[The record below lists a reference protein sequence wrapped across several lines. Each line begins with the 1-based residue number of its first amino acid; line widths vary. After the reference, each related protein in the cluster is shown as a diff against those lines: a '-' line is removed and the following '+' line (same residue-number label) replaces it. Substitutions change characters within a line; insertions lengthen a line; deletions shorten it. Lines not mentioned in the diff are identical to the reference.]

1 MTLEWTRKDLLGLEE
16 LSAEELTLLLQ
27 QARAFKE
34 VSLRPI
40 KKVPAL
46 RGRTVVLFF
55 LEPSTRTRTSFELA
69 AKRLSAD
76 LLNIQAD
83 STSLTKGETIQ
94 DTIRNIEA
102 MKVDILVIRHATS
115 GVPFRVARTAGA
127 SVVNAGDGS
136 HEHPTQGLVDLYTIL
151 EKKGRID
158 GLRVSIVGDIA
169 HSRVARSNL
178 WGLTKLG
185 ARVTLCGPPT
195 LMPAG
200 IEQLGVTVTYSLR
213 EAIQGADILMLL
225 RLQIERQRQNLLPSI
240 REYARLFGVDREKL
254 AWGTPDLLVM
264 HPGPV
269 NRGVELTPDVA
280 DGPQSVIYDQVTNGV
295 AVRMAVLYLVS
306 GGRPV
311 RESRPAPAHGPST
324 GRTPRPVAVSHGD

>member
-1 MTLEWTRKDLLGLEE
+1 MTTAWTYKDLLGLEG
-16 LSAEELTLLLQ
+16 LSPDELTLVLE

-76 LLNIQAD
+76 ILNIQAA
-83 STSLTKGETIQ
+83 STSLTKGETIL
-94 DTIRNIEA
+94 DTVRNIEA
-102 MKVDILVIRHATS
+102 MKVDILVIRHSVS
-115 GVPFRVARTAGA
+115 GIPLMVAKTIGA

-151 EKKGRID
+151 EQKGRIA
-158 GLRVSIVGDIA
+158 GLNVAIVGDIS

-195 LMPAG
+195 LIPSG
-200 IEQLGVTVTYSLR
+200 IERLGVKVTYSLKEAMR
-213 EAIQGADILMLL
+213 EADVLMLL
-225 RLQIERQRQNLLPSI
+225 RLQRERQKQNLLPSI
-240 REYARLFGVDREKL
+240 REYAKLFGVDHEKL
-254 AWGTPDLLVM
+254 AWGKPDMIVM

-269 NRGVELTPDVA
+269 NRGIELAPDVA

-311 RESRPAPAHGPST
+311 KAASPKPAPSQ
-324 GRTPRPVAVSHGD
+324 PVGV

>member
-1 MTLEWTRKDLLGLEE
+1 MTSVSTRGPEWTHKDLLGLEGLTPDE
-16 LSAEELTLLLQ
+16 ITLLLD

-76 LLNIQAD
+76 ILNIQAA
-83 STSLTKGETIQ
+83 STSLNKGETLQ

-102 MKVDILVIRHATS
+102 MKVDIIVMRHAIS
-115 GVPFRVARTAGA
+115 GVPVMVSRTSEA
-127 SVVNAGDGS
+127 SIVNAGDGS
-136 HEHPTQGLVDLYTIL
+136 HEHPTQGLVDLFTIV
-151 EKKGRID
+151 EKKSHIQ
-158 GLRVSIVGDIA
+158 GLNISIVGDIA
-169 HSRVARSNL
+169 HSRVARSNI

-185 ARVTLCGPPT
+185 AKVTLCGPPT

-200 IEQLGVTVTYSLR
+200 IEQLGVRVTHSLR
-213 EAIQGADILMLL
+213 EAIDGADVVMLL
-225 RLQIERQRQNLLPSI
+225 RLQLERQQQNLLPSI
-240 REYARLFGVDREKL
+240 REYARLFGVDREQL
-254 AWGTPDLLVM
+254 AWGKPDLMIM

-269 NRGVELTPDVA
+269 NRGIELSPEVA
-280 DGPQSVIYDQVTNGV
+280 DGPQSVIYDQVTNGI

-306 GGRPV
+306 GGRQV
-311 RESRPAPAHGPST
+311 RRPAPA
-324 GRTPRPVAVSHGD
+324 PRPAHPVGA

>member
-1 MTLEWTRKDLLGLEE
+1 MSMSATPWTRKDLLGLEG
-16 LSAEELTLLLQ
+16 LSAEELTLVLE
-27 QARAFKE
+27 QAKAFKE

-76 LLNIQAD
+76 ILNIQAA
-83 STSLTKGETIQ
+83 STSLTKGETIM
-94 DTIRNIEA
+94 DTVRNIEA
-102 MKVDILVIRHATS
+102 MKVDILVIRHSVS
-115 GVPFRVARTAGA
+115 GVPLTVAKTAAA
-127 SVVNAGDGS
+127 SVINAGDGS

-151 EKKGRID
+151 EKKGQIA
-158 GLRVSIVGDIA
+158 GLNVAIVGDIS

-178 WGLTKLG
+178 WGLTTLG

-195 LMPAG
+195 LVPPG
-200 IEQLGVTVTYSLR
+200 IERLGVTVTYSLKEAMR
-213 EAIQGADILMLL
+213 EADVVMLL
-225 RLQIERQRQNLLPSI
+225 RLQLERQQQHLLPSI
-240 REYARLFGVDREKL
+240 REYAALFGVNREKL
-254 AWGTPDLLVM
+254 AWGKPDMIVM

-269 NRGVELTPDVA
+269 NRGVELAPDVA

-306 GGRPV
+306 GGRPAKTPK
-311 RESRPAPAHGPST
+311 PAPHPE
-324 GRTPRPVAVSHGD
+324 RPVTA

>member
-1 MTLEWTRKDLLGLEE
+1 MKTTWMHKDLLGLEH
-16 LSAEELTLLLQ
+16 LSADELTLLLD

-76 LLNIQAD
+76 ILNIQAS

-94 DTIRNIEA
+94 DTVRNIQA
-102 MKVDILVIRHATS
+102 MKVDIMVIRHAVS
-115 GVPFRVARTAGA
+115 GIPLLVSRTVEA

-151 EKKGRID
+151 EKKGRIA
-158 GLRVSIVGDIA
+158 GLQVAIVGDIA
-169 HSRVARSNL
+169 HSRVARSNI

-200 IEQLGVTVTYSLR
+200 AEQFGVKVTYSLR
-213 EAIQGADILMLL
+213 EAMRDADVLMLL
-225 RLQIERQRQNLLPSI
+225 RLQLERQKQNLLPSI
-240 REYARLFGVDREKL
+240 REYAKLFGLDRARL
-254 AWGTPDLLVM
+254 SWGKPDMIIM

-269 NRGVELTPDVA
+269 NRGIELAPDVA

-306 GGRPV
+306 GGRPAE
-311 RESRPAPAHGPST
+311 RSDGSRKTIHERGPARVERDVPP
-324 GRTPRPVAVSHGD
+324 